1 MSTRPWLILVGGFLG
16 AGKSSLLLAAGAR
29 LRERGMRVA
38 LLTNDQADGLVDTRT
53 ARQAGY
59 AAGEVAGAC
68 FCCSYSKFVETAA
81 ALAAQGAEV
90 ILAEPVGSC
99 TDIAATVLKPLLA
112 DHARLFHLAPYTVLV
127 DAEQFRAM
135 HAADAG
141 AELAWLYAQQ
151 LAEADLL
158 VQSKCD
164 AAAGGL
170 DDVPLVHRLSART
183 GLGVEEWIELVLSG
197 NVAPASHVLPKLD
210 YARYARAEAL
220 MAWLNLSATLTP
232 DEPAGPAQIV
242 GPLFDELDAR
252 LSAGGMALAH
262 MKAWAESPQAWL
274 RLSLTQSGAEPVVE
288 GDLLAAPVR
297 ELRVTLNLR
306 AQGDAAEM
314 ERIVR
319 AVLADSPARTAIDR
333 LQCFQPAPPR
343 PERLMR

>member
-1 MSTRPWLILVGGFLG
+1 
-16 AGKSSLLLAAGAR
+16 
-29 LRERGMRVA
+29 
-38 LLTNDQADGLVDTRT
+38 
-53 ARQAGY
+53 
-59 AAGEVAGAC
+59 VAGAC

-252 LSAGGMALAH
+252 LSAGGHEGVGGVAAGLAAIVLDAVRRRAGGGGRPAGRAGSRAARH
-262 MKAWAESPQAWL
+262 AEPAGPGRRGGDGTHRARGSCGLAGAHGDRSAPVLSAGAPAARAADAVVAWRRSPVLSKHLLRESRHAP
-274 RLSLTQSGAEPVVE
+274 RSLT
-288 GDLLAAPVR
+288 LAAPSEMIFIAMGAR
-297 ELRVTLNLR
+297 R
-306 AQGDAAEM
+306 AM
-314 ERIVR
+314 
-319 AVLADSPARTAIDR
+319 ADSV
-333 LQCFQPAPPR
+333 
-343 PERLMR
+343 ESH